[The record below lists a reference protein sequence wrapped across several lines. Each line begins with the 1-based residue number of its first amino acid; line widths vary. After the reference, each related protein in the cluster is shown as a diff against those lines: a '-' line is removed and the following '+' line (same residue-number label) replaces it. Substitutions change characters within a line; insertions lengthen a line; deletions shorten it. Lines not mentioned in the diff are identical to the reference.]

1 MDLILAS
8 TSPYRQLLLKRL
20 QISFRCEA
28 PDVDEAPLAG
38 ESASTLADRLARAK
52 AQDVARKFPDAIVIG
67 SDQVASINGRCIG
80 KPGAH
85 SVATGQLLDSS
96 GKQVDFYTG
105 VAVIGKDLGFTQS
118 HVEQFSVVFRT
129 LTLNEIETYLK
140 KEQPYDCAGSF
151 KCEGLGIAL
160 FEKMIGNDPTA
171 LEGLPLIA
179 TCRLLT
185 AAGLPILQ

>member
-20 QISFRCEA
+20 QIPFRCEA
-28 PDVDEAPLAG
+28 PDVDEARLAG

-52 AQDVARKFPDAIVIG
+52 AQDVARKFPDALVIG
-67 SDQVASINGRCIG
+67 SDQVASIDGRCIG
-80 KPGAH
+80 KPGTH
-85 SVATGQLLDSS
+85 DVATKQLLDSS

-105 VAVIGKDLGFTQS
+105 LAVIGKDAGFIQS
-118 HVEQFSVVFRT
+118 LVEQFSVVFRT
-129 LTLNEIETYLK
+129 LTGSEIEVYLK

-160 FEKMIGNDPTA
+160 FEKMIGNDPTT

-185 AAGLPILQ
+185 AAGLPILK